1 MKFRQAT
8 MEDIHLLAD
17 WRWEVAA
24 WIHAKGSDQWDT
36 TGLSREEFERR
47 ITRSIKAGETW
58 LALDD
63 DGRPVGTIAID
74 VVGDEGLW
82 TDEELSRSYIIH
94 RMMVPR
100 SESGREI
107 GAAMVKF
114 AEDLARSHGRCKL
127 VLDAWNTN
135 KALHQYYESL
145 GFRYVRTVPN
155 HWTPSATLFEKPVAD
170 CDPTVKGPERK
181 PVQFRDEG
189 R

>member
-8 MEDIHLLAD
+8 MGDIHLLSD

-24 WIHAKGSDQWDT
+24 WIHEKGSDQWDVS
-36 TGLSREEFERR
+36 GLSREEFERR

-63 DGRPVGTIAID
+63 DGQPVGTIAID

-82 TDEELSRSYIIH
+82 ADEELRESYVIH

-100 SESGREI
+100 SESGRGI
-107 GAAMVKF
+107 GAAMVTF
-114 AEDLARSHGRCKL
+114 AERLARSHGRRRL

-135 KALHQYYESL
+135 KQLHRYYESL
-145 GFRYVRTVPN
+145 GFRHARTVKN
-155 HWTPSATLFEKPVAD
+155 HWTPSATLFEKPVEGF
-170 CDPTVKGPERK
+170 DPAIIGPK
-181 PVQFRDEG
+181 IVPVQFRDEG

>member
-8 MEDIHLLAD
+8 MDDIDLLAD
-17 WRWEVAA
+17 WRWEVSA
-24 WIHAKGSDQWDT
+24 WIHEKGSDQWDI

-63 DGRPVGTIAID
+63 NDRPVGTIAID

-82 TDEELSRSYIIH
+82 ADEELGESYVIH

-100 SESGREI
+100 AYSGR
-107 GAAMVKF
+107 GVGVAMMKF
-114 AEDLARSHGRCKL
+114 AEDLARSHGRRKL

-135 KALHQYYESL
+135 KELHSYYESF
-145 GFRYVRTVPN
+145 GFRRVRTVSN
-155 HWTPSATLFEKPVAD
+155 HWTPSATLFEKLVPNF
-170 CDPTVKGPERK
+170 DPTAKGPDK
-181 PVQFRDEG
+181 TPIQFRDQG

>member
-24 WIHAKGSDQWDT
+24 WIHEKGSDQWDT

-63 DGRPVGTIAID
+63 DGRPIGTIAID

-82 TDEELSRSYIIH
+82 TDEELRQSYVIH
-94 RMMVPR
+94 RMTVPR
-100 SESGREI
+100 PESGRGV
-107 GAAMVKF
+107 GAAMVNF
-114 AEDLARSHGRCKL
+114 AEDLARSHGRRKL

-135 KALHQYYESL
+135 KELHRYYESL
-145 GFRYVRTVPN
+145 GFQYVRTVPN

-170 CDPTVKGPERK
+170 FDPTINGPEPT

>member
-8 MEDIHLLAD
+8 MDDIHLIAD
-17 WRWEVAA
+17 WRWEASS
-24 WIHAKGSDQWDT
+24 WIHAKGSDQWDV

-58 LALDD
+58 LALDED
-63 DGRPVGTIAID
+63 RPVGTIAID
-74 VVGDEGLW
+74 VVADEGLW
-82 TDEELSRSYIIH
+82 TDEELRQCYVIH

-100 SESGREI
+100 VESGR
-107 GAAMVKF
+107 GVGGMLVKF
-114 AEDLARSHGRCKL
+114 AEDLARTHGRCKL

-135 KALHQYYESL
+135 KALHRYYESL

-155 HWTPSATLFEKPVAD
+155 HWTPSATVFEKPVSD
-170 CDPTVKGPERK
+170 CDSTVAGPDLT

>member
-8 MEDIHLLAD
+8 MDDIHLISA
-17 WRWEVAA
+17 WRWEVAG

-36 TGLSREEFERR
+36 TGLSRDEFERR

-58 LALDD
+58 LALED

-74 VVGDEGLW
+74 VVADEGLW
-82 TDEELSRSYIIH
+82 TDDELRQSHIIH

-100 SESGREI
+100 SESGRGI
-107 GAAMVKF
+107 GFAMVKF
-114 AEDLARSHGRCKL
+114 AEDLARSHGRRKL

-135 KALHQYYESL
+135 KELHRYYESL
-145 GFRYVRTVPN
+145 GFRYARTVPN
-155 HWTPSATLFEKPVAD
+155 HWTPSATLFEKQIAGVDSTA
-170 CDPTVKGPERK
+170 KGPELT

>member
-1 MKFRQAT
+1 MRFRQAT
-8 MEDIHLLAD
+8 MDDIHLLSA

-24 WIHAKGSDQWDT
+24 WIHEKGSDQWDT
-36 TGLSREEFERR
+36 SGLSREEFERR

-63 DGRPVGTIAID
+63 DDRPVGTIAID
-74 VVGDEGLW
+74 VVGDAGLW
-82 TDEELSRSYIIH
+82 TDDELRQSYAIH

-100 SESGREI
+100 SESGRGI

-114 AEDLARSHGRCKL
+114 AEDLARSHGKRKL

-135 KALHQYYESL
+135 KQLHRYYENL
-145 GFRYVRTVPN
+145 GFKYTRTVTD
-155 HWTPSATLFEKPVAD
+155 HWTPSATLFEKPVSNF
-170 CDPTVKGPERK
+170 DPTAKGPDLA

>member
-8 MEDIHLLAD
+8 MDDVPLITD
-17 WRWEVAA
+17 WRWEVSA
-24 WIHAKGSDQWDT
+24 WIKSKGSDQWDI

-74 VVGDEGLW
+74 VVGDAGLW
-82 TDEELSRSYIIH
+82 PDDELRQSYVIH

-100 SESGREI
+100 TESGRGI

-114 AEDLARSHGRCKL
+114 AEDLARSHGRRKL

-135 KALHQYYESL
+135 KELHRYYESL
-145 GFRYVRTVPN
+145 GFRYARTAPN
-155 HWTPSATLFEKPVAD
+155 HWTPSATLFEKQVTD
-170 CDPTVKGPERK
+170 FDPAVTGPELT